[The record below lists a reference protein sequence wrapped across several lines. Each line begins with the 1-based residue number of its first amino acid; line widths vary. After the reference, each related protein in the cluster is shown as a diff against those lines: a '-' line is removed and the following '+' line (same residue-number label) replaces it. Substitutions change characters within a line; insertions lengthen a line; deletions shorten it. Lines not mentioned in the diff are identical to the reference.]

1 MNGIN
6 AIPRTHNGEG
16 LAYISPEEAMWL
28 RQMGGG
34 VPTNPQTGQPNPINA
49 QTGQPNQLLGPG
61 DVPSFAFGTGTG
73 IGTGFGAYGG
83 MGVAGSTGIGA
94 GIGATGLGVGPS
106 VPGGAGISAGG
117 APNWLTSGQYQQPG
131 GGVAPAV
138 EEEEPYSNEPTE
150 EEIAERQA
158 KLDARILA
166 GRDRYLAALQS
177 LGYGPPQALYGETS
191 TGEQLFPE
199 GRTGEQIP
207 AWSGLFGSPAG
218 ESIRVAL
225 GSDQP
230 AQPAQPGQPSAGL
243 LERVAAIAEGLRPQE
258 PTEPPAQTAAHG
270 GLIGRYD
277 LGGLVNAMMLQ
288 ASRSR
293 DNIPSNM
300 VL

>member
-1 MNGIN
+1 
-6 AIPRTHNGEG
+6 
-16 LAYISPEEAMWL
+16 
-28 RQMGGG
+28 MGGG
-34 VPTNPQTGQPNPINA
+34 VPQNSAGQPDPR
-49 QTGQPNQLLGPG
+49 GQLRGPG
-61 DVPSFAFGTGTG
+61 GIPSFTNGNG
-73 IGTGFGAYGG
+73 
-83 MGVAGSTGIGA
+83 
-94 GIGATGLGVGPS
+94 
-106 VPGGAGISAGG
+106 GG
-117 APNWLTSGQYQQPG
+117 APGWITSGAYRNPRSPYYQPPVG
-131 GGVAPAV
+131 RAAPAV
-138 EEEEPYSNEPTE
+138 VVEEEPYSNEPTE

-158 KLDARILA
+158 KLDQRILA

>member
-191 TGEQLFPE
+191 TGEQLFPT
-199 GRTGEQIP
+199 GRTIDEIP
-207 AWSGLFGSPAG
+207 AWRGLAAGPAG
-218 ESIRVAL
+218 PSIEAGLNTNVT
-225 GSDQP
+225 
-230 AQPAQPGQPSAGL
+230 GQTPVGL

-288 ASRSR
+288 PSRSR

>member
-16 LAYISPEEAMWL
+16 LAYISPEEAIWL

-34 VPTNPQTGQPNPINA
+34 VPANPQTGQLDPR
-49 QTGQPNQLLGPG
+49 GQLRGPG
-61 DVPSFAFGTGTG
+61 GIPSFQQ
-73 IGTGFGAYGG
+73 GG
-83 MGVAGSTGIGA
+83 EGGSG
-94 GIGATGLGVGPS
+94 
-106 VPGGAGISAGG
+106 GG
-117 APNWLTSGQYQQPG
+117 APGWVTSGAYRNPRSPYYQPPVG
-131 GGVAPAV
+131 RAAPAV
-138 EEEEPYSNEPTE
+138 VVEEEPYSNEPTE

-158 KLDARILA
+158 KLDQRILA

>member
-16 LAYISPEEAMWL
+16 LAYISPGEAIWL
-28 RQMGGG
+28 RQRGGG
-34 VPTNPQTGQPNPINA
+34 VPPNDPSGQI
-49 QTGQPNQLLGPG
+49 TKFGI
-61 DVPSFAFGTGTG
+61 PSFQ
-73 IGTGFGAYGG
+73 GG
-83 MGVAGSTGIGA
+83 G
-94 GIGATGLGVGPS
+94 
-106 VPGGAGISAGG
+106 GG
-117 APNWLTSGQYQQPG
+117 APGWLTSGAQYRDPNSPLYG
-131 GGVAPAV
+131 GPPLTTTQIAQRAPRPAVTSV
-138 EEEEPYSNEPTE
+138 EEELDEPNVPTE
-150 EEIAERQA
+150 EEIAERQE
-158 KLDARILA
+158 KLDQRILA
-166 GRDRYLAALQS
+166 GRDRYLAALAS

-230 AQPAQPGQPSAGL
+230 AQTEQPSIGL
-243 LERVAAIAEGLRPQE
+243 LARVAAEANKFRPQE
-258 PTEPPAQTAAHG
+258 PTESPPQTAAHG

-277 LGGLVNAMMLQ
+277 LGGLVNSMMLQ

>member
-16 LAYISPEEAMWL
+16 LAYISPEEAIWL

-34 VPTNPQTGQPNPINA
+34 VPTNPQTGQLD
-49 QTGQPNQLLGPG
+49 QTRQAFGPG
-61 DVPSFAFGTGTG
+61 QIPSFVQS
-73 IGTGFGAYGG
+73 GG
-83 MGVAGSTGIGA
+83 WG
-94 GIGATGLGVGPS
+94 GLSYIDQSNLP
-106 VPGGAGISAGG
+106 PPPP
-117 APNWLTSGQYQQPG
+117 AP
-131 GGVAPAV
+131 APAV
-138 EEEEPYSNEPTE
+138 EEEPYLNEPTE

-158 KLDARILA
+158 KLDQRILA